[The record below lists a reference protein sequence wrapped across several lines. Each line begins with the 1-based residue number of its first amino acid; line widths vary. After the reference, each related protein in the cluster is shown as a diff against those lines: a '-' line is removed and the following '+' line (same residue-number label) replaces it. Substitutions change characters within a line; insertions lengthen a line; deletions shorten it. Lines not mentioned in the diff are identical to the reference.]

1 MPGRF
6 AHHGNPVLDILFG
19 MVSDDD
25 LVRIDPNGGVVPVGD
40 RAALRL
46 QARAGAYRVAPS
58 PPELVVMSRQGE
70 AGSPETRV
78 CALAGQ
84 IRSAGALCEV
94 LSFVAHTGWR
104 GEFLVHDDV
113 DGTVRSIFF
122 EDGYVIAAQSTA
134 VNERLGEVLYRHG
147 VLTREQVTAC
157 ADASADRSMR
167 FGEAAVRLGL
177 LRREDVFARMTR
189 QTEEIFY
196 GMLLVGRGMFYFLEG
211 FEDDQLSWRDR
222 LSVGVLVRDGIRR
235 MHETRYFRARI
246 PSENHIPACVPGMAP
261 PEQDPLGVHHAI
273 DGRRSVL
280 DLSRIVGAG
289 EFEVTRA
296 LFQLVQSGHV
306 VVRPPRLAP
315 TEVVQVYNRAISV
328 ILRELDA
335 MDEGDPVREQL
346 SKFMSERESA
356 RVLFDGAGPADDGTL
371 DAERIAVNLAQP
383 TTPADAEQMLATS
396 LYEYASYALFLARPH
411 LRRRNEG
418 TNTNNKARLSARV
431 AAMLDPIAPVAKRT
445 PGSRR

>member
-1 MPGRF
+1 
-6 AHHGNPVLDILFG
+6 

-25 LVRIDPNGGVVPVGD
+25 LVRIEPNGALVPVGD

-58 PPELVVMSRQGE
+58 PPELVVMSRHVVGDS
-70 AGSPETRV
+70 SPEARACV
-78 CALAGQ
+78 LAGQ
-84 IRSAGALCEV
+84 IRSPGGLCEV
-94 LSFVAHTGWR
+94 LSFVAYTGTR
-104 GEFLVHDDV
+104 GEFLVHDDA

-134 VNERLGEVLYRHG
+134 VNERLGEVLYRYG

-157 ADASADRSMR
+157 ADASADRSIR

-177 LRREDVFARMTR
+177 LGREDVFARMTR

-196 GMLLVGRGMFYFLEG
+196 GMLLVTRGMFYFLEG

-246 PSENHIPACVPGMAP
+246 PSEHHVPACVPAVAP
-261 PEQDPLGVHHAI
+261 PDNDPLGVYRAI
-273 DGRRSVL
+273 DGTRSVL
-280 DLSRIVGAG
+280 DLSRLVGAG

-315 TEVVQVYNRAISV
+315 EEMVQVYNRAIAV

-346 SKFMSERESA
+346 SKFMSEREA
-356 RVLFDGAGPADDGTL
+356 ANVLFDGAAPADDGSL
-371 DAERIAVNLAQP
+371 DVERIAANLVKAGAPANAAQLLS
-383 TTPADAEQMLATS
+383 TT
-396 LYEYASYALFLARPH
+396 LYEVASYALFLARPH

-418 TNTNNKARLSARV
+418 AEAKDNKARLSVRV
-431 AAMLDPIAPVAKRT
+431 TAMLDPIAPVVRRT
-445 PGSRR
+445 PGSRP

>member
-1 MPGRF
+1 
-6 AHHGNPVLDILFG
+6 
-19 MVSDDD
+19 
-25 LVRIDPNGGVVPVGD
+25 
-40 RAALRL
+40 
-46 QARAGAYRVAPS
+46 
-58 PPELVVMSRQGE
+58 MSRRVSEGE
-70 AGSPETRV
+70 AEARICG
-78 CALAGQ
+78 LAGQ

-104 GEFLVHDDV
+104 GEFLVHDDL
-113 DGTVRSIFF
+113 DGAVRSIFF
-122 EDGYVIAAQSTA
+122 EEGYVIAAQSTA
-134 VNERLGEVLYRHG
+134 INERLGEVLYRHG

-157 ADASADRSMR
+157 ADASADRSVR

-196 GMLLVGRGMFYFLEG
+196 GMLLVTRGMFYFLDG
-211 FEDDQLSWRDR
+211 FVDEQLSWRDR

-235 MHETRYFRARI
+235 MHEARYFRARI
-246 PSENHIPACVPGMAP
+246 PSELHIPARVPGVAP
-261 PEQDPLGVHHAI
+261 PEPDPLGVYAAT
-273 DGRRSVL
+273 DGTRSVL
-280 DLSRIVGAG
+280 ELSRAVGAG

-306 VVRPPRLAP
+306 AVRPPRLAP
-315 TEVVQVYNRAISV
+315 SVIVDVYNRAIAV

-346 SKFMSERESA
+346 AKFMAERGTPNA
-356 RVLFDGAGPADDGTL
+356 LFDGAGPADDGTL
-371 DAERIAVNLAQP
+371 DGERIAANLGRVGDP
-383 TTPADAEQMLATS
+383 RGAEQILATW

-411 LRRRNEG
+411 LRRRHEG
-418 TNTNNKARLSARV
+418 GEDKKTRLSTRV